1 MPGVRCSQ
9 DVTELWTLLQ
19 DALEKTCEGTPQ
31 DGFIK
36 ALFQGHSNDY
46 IRCLECGYEHVTVVP
61 FVNLNVQI
69 RGRFYPAKPAITNVA
84 EGPFPPPSQRSQRGP
99 VCLCPIFF

>member
-1 MPGVRCSQ
+1 M
-9 DVTELWTLLQ
+9 TELWTLLQ

-46 IRCLECGYEHVTVVP
+46 IRCLECGYERVSVMP
-61 FVNLNVQI
+61 FVDLKVEI
-69 RGRFYPAKPAITNVA
+69 RGPFYPAKPAIANVA
-84 EGPFPPPSQRSQRGP
+84 EGPFPPPLKIKNRD
-99 VCLCPIFF
+99 